1 MDTTYELT
9 EGTREEFNTVQEQL
23 ISDFS
28 QQVTGAE
35 VTNQLLG
42 TGKIVSCFAATNSF
56 ETIIFTV
63 HFDLDET
70 KSYLALT
77 SLATGGLKF
86 TDESMVELYD
96 SFREVHNNL
105 KHQLSEAEDAARRH
119 QREAEKKAKQK
130 EAQDKKKAE
139 AKKKK
144 KADDASAE

>member
-9 EGTREEFNTVQEQL
+9 EGTREEFDRIQEQL
-23 ISDFS
+23 ISDFIP
-28 QQVTGAE
+28 QFTGAE

-42 TGKIVSCFAATNSF
+42 TGKIVSCVAAANSF

-70 KSYLALT
+70 KNYLALT

-86 TDESMVELYD
+86 TDESLVELYD
-96 SFREVHNNL
+96 NFMEVHTNL
-105 KHQLSEAEDAARRH
+105 KHQLSDAEDEARRL

-130 EAQDKKKAE
+130 EAQEKKKAEAE

-144 KADDASAE
+144 ETDE